1 MYRETVEVDF
11 PWMSSMEWPENRRSG
26 LGLCLY
32 LHIFSEMQFVGTEVA
47 YFHPQVEVGNSLLG
61 NEITVDGD
69 LPIVVVECQMSVETS
84 RLEIAVQHDVLVLV
98 MVVFQRGNHTFYV
111 RFRPVVTILQS
122 VQFQVERGL
131 SEFIFGQQLAQ
142 FEIGGRH
149 FPGVTSLLGQGVGV
163 HGHVGVEQTGAAL
176 QCAMSR
182 EAGRITRNIA
192 LKFKEAQTLDEVGQ
206 GCCISL
212 QVVEQPWDGLFTDV
226 GLGDF
231 PEK

>member
-1 MYRETVEVDF
+1 M
-11 PWMSSMEWPENRRSG
+11 
-26 LGLCLY
+26 
-32 LHIFSEMQFVGTEVA
+32 
-47 YFHPQVEVGNSLLG
+47 
-61 NEITVDGD
+61 
-69 LPIVVVECQMSVETS
+69 
-84 RLEIAVQHDVLVLV
+84 
-98 MVVFQRGNHTFYV
+98 
-111 RFRPVVTILQS
+111 
-122 VQFQVERGL
+122 
-131 SEFIFGQQLAQ
+131 
-142 FEIGGRH
+142 
-149 FPGVTSLLGQGVGV
+149 LGQGVGV

-231 PEK
+231 PEKIGRSGRSAMVEHSFGMYYQLFLRTGQVEIGTLKPLSLSVKVDVDVQGILKILQGGHKG